1 MSKNWVKVAPSGGD
15 ISKRSNV
22 TAWHTSDL
30 DSAGQKPLESPKK
43 PCPDSEARFPA
54 IPPD

>member
-30 DSAGQKPLESPKK
+30 NSAGQKPLESPKK
-43 PCPDSEARFPA
+43 PCPDSEARFP
-54 IPPD
+54 